1 MRELVEIGASASLGP
16 SAQAQAPR
24 KPLKLKPP
32 QPTPVQWIELGLEYW
47 RSALAYILVVATPIL
62 AYVGNLGFAPLV
74 ALIGM
79 GALVFLGRKE
89 TPSIGVGILLALL
102 IWLLIS
108 MTWSP
113 AMPAH
118 PNFHKYKTVEALT
131 GMKLVFELAFYS
143 AAVVA
148 LRRVSDET
156 AARASLI
163 LGFGFAAMAV
173 LLVIEALDGAAVYQ
187 AIKAAIHQKARPDL
201 ATRNVARACYVA
213 TVLFWPIALR
223 LRAGGQ
229 SLALALF
236 AGGLFVS
243 AAIFKVDAPI
253 LALILATF
261 VFLGV
266 RAVGRAIIWMLIA
279 GTVIYFAAAPLV
291 AHAVTGLLH
300 AHAAAGPA
308 FVSANPVLNANLSQA
323 PAATGPIAKQSWF
336 VRLEIWRFV
345 SSEILANPIK
355 GWGMD
360 ASRAWPSDIPLH
372 PHDAALQLWLE
383 LGAFGAA
390 MAALFWGWL
399 FSRVAMLTEEDRDMG
414 AAAAA
419 AAVSYLTIGALS
431 FGVWQEWWLAVG
443 AVALIVCSFVAAS
456 RRTDPYL
463 GHDFSHLRP
472 ID

>member
-1 MRELVEIGASASLGP
+1 
-16 SAQAQAPR
+16 
-24 KPLKLKPP
+24 LKLTPPKP
-32 QPTPVQWIELGLEYW
+32 TAVQWIEIGLEYW
-47 RSALAYILVVATPIL
+47 RSALAYILVLAAPIL

-79 GALVFLGRKE
+79 GALVFLGRKQ
-89 TPSIGVGILLALL
+89 TPSIGVGILLAMLV
-102 IWLLIS
+102 WLLIS

-118 PNFHKYKTVEALT
+118 PNFHKYKNIEALT

-148 LRRVSDET
+148 LRHVSEGT

-163 LGFGFAAMAV
+163 LGFGLAAMAV
-173 LLVIEALDGAAVYQ
+173 LLVVEALDGAAVYQ
-187 AIKAAIHQKARPDL
+187 AIKAAVHQKTRADL

-236 AGGLFVS
+236 VGGLFIS

-261 VFLGV
+261 VFLAV
-266 RAVGRAIIWMLIA
+266 RAFGRAVIWMLIA
-279 GTVIYFAAAPLV
+279 GMVIYFAAAPLV

-308 FVSANPVLNANLSQA
+308 IVSANPVLNANLSQA
-323 PAATGPIAKQSWF
+323 TMTTGPIAKQSWF

-355 GWGMD
+355 GWGLD
-360 ASRAWPSDIPLH
+360 ASRAWPNDIPLH

-383 LGAFGAA
+383 LGALGAA
-390 MAALFWGWL
+390 LAALFWAWL
-399 FSRVAMLTEEDRDMG
+399 FSRIAVLAEEDRDMG

-456 RRTDPYL
+456 RRMDPYL
-463 GHDFSHLRP
+463 GQEFSHLRP